1 MNQISDSKN
10 KSQIL
15 EDVNVLNL
23 GSEGVSDIY
32 NLDLGTDFPFEW
44 IEKRVQ
50 EIENGEN
57 LENLKLNVLNQDST
71 WQSFVNANKLNEE
84 EKVILLL
91 ALAANF
97 APESLKPVA
106 FLVGSNEFNS
116 IIGGFVLNSTR
127 TFYPTLRTV
136 LFLLAGKD
144 YTLRSQFASKL
155 HTRLNIFTSQIVKAN
170 ELTSSSTF
178 LDAQLILNDQ
188 FLGTL
193 LQGEAPSLDGDTSF
207 PVRKS
212 KASHLLA
219 DVVLKEKA
227 FLELEKLRKFARNM
241 QKIWDL
247 DHKGKIRTNF
257 ISIFSGDPGTGK
269 SFAAEAIG
277 NEFELPVYKVNFA
290 QMVSKYIGETEKNLD
305 KVFDRFTRQPCILFF
320 DEAESIFSKRSEVK
334 DSHDQHANNLQS
346 FLLQKVEEFEGIVV
360 LATNVHNLSQ
370 YFDKAFQRR
379 IRSIVQFEFPDY
391 VERLAIWKNALF
403 FPFHLE
409 DGLSD
414 RLAKNYQLSGGSIYN
429 VVSDAVVE
437 CVDADI
443 TSISFELMESALKN
457 EFKKTG
463 RKYEVCPDEM
473 VSVNPVR
480 RYGPGYEKR
489 LNF

>member
-1 MNQISDSKN
+1 MNQILDSTNKIQLSQDNEDSRPATESFSDYTRLDSN
-10 KSQIL
+10 T
-15 EDVNVLNL
+15 
-23 GSEGVSDIY
+23 DI
-32 NLDLGTDFPFEW
+32 PFDW

-50 EIENGEN
+50 QIESGAN
-57 LENLKLNVLNQDST
+57 LEELKLPKFNQDCT
-71 WQSFVNANKLNEE
+71 WENFVNAHELKEE
-84 EKVILLL
+84 EKVVLLL

-97 APESLKPVA
+97 SPESLKSIA
-106 FLVGSNEFNS
+106 NLVGKEGFNS

-127 TFYPTLRTV
+127 TFYPTLRTA
-136 LFLLAGKD
+136 LFLLAGQNLA
-144 YTLRSQFASKL
+144 LRSQFAPKL
-155 HTRLNIFTSQIVKAN
+155 HTRLNIFTSQIVQTN
-170 ELTSSSTF
+170 ELSPSSTF

-188 FLGTL
+188 FLGTI

-212 KASHLLA
+212 KASHLLN
-219 DVVLKEKA
+219 DVILKEKA
-227 FLELEKLRKFARNM
+227 LKELEKLRKFARNM
-241 QKIWDL
+241 QKIWEL
-247 DHKGKIRTNF
+247 DHKGKIRTNY

-379 IRSIVQFEFPDY
+379 IRSIIQFDFPDY
-391 VERLAIWKNALF
+391 DERLPIWESALF
-403 FPFHLE
+403 SPFQLE
-409 DGLSD
+409 EGLAD

-429 VVSDAVVE
+429 VVSDAVVD
-437 CVDADI
+437 CIDAGI
-443 TSISFELMESALKN
+443 TLISYELIEAALIN

-463 RKYEVCPDEM
+463 RKFEVCTDEM
-473 VSVNPVR
+473 VMANPVR
-480 RYGPGYEKR
+480 RYGVGFEKR
-489 LNF
+489 VNF